1 MSKGAM
7 EIDRL
12 ALNKLMPM
20 HLWISGRGQIESAG
34 GTLCKA
40 FGADVLQ
47 GAAFFDLFEVRR
59 PGGIFA
65 VEDMRRHD
73 GERLQIVP
81 KTPSDVN
88 GLRGIAV
95 CLSKDTGV
103 LVNLSFGIGVI
114 EAVATHQL
122 TDADFAAT
130 DLAMELL
137 YLVEA
142 KTAVT
147 EELRQLNMRLQGAR
161 DAAQEQA
168 LTDTLTGLR
177 NRRALDVTMS
187 MWIDR
192 KVPFGLMHIDLDY
205 FKAVNDMLG
214 HAAGDHV
221 LRNVA
226 KTLLSETRVG
236 DTVARVGGDEFVII
250 FRELVESD
258 KLIGI
263 ANRVVE
269 KLSEPNVFQGE
280 VCRISASIGITIS
293 TDYSQPSAD
302 RMLSDADE
310 ALYASK
316 NAGRGQAKLFRGVA
330 LALGGAK
337 RILGT

>member
-1 MSKGAM
+1 MIKGAM
-7 EIDRL
+7 QIDKL
-12 ALNKLMPM
+12 GLNQLMPM
-20 HLWISGRGQIESAG
+20 HLWISQSGKIESAG

-40 FGADVLQ
+40 FGDKRVE
-47 GAAFFDLFEVRR
+47 GAAFFDLFEVRS
-59 PGGIFA
+59 PGGVFS

-73 GERLQIVP
+73 GARLQICL
-81 KTPSDVN
+81 KMSEN
-88 GLRGIAV
+88 SQALRGIAV
-95 CLSKDTGV
+95 CLPDNAGV

-147 EELRQLNMRLQGAR
+147 EELRELNLRLQGAR

-192 KVPFGLMHIDLDY
+192 NVPFGLMHIDLDF
-205 FKAVNDMLG
+205 FKAVNDTLG
-214 HAAGDHV
+214 HAAGDYV
-221 LRNVA
+221 LRVVA
-226 KTLLSETRVG
+226 KKLLAETRAG
-236 DTVARVGGDEFVII
+236 DTVARVGGDEFVVV
-250 FRELVESD
+250 FRDLTD
-258 KLIGI
+258 AAKLSGI

-269 KLSEPNVFQGE
+269 RLSEPDVFEGKP
-280 VCRISASIGITIS
+280 CRISASIGIAIS
-293 TDYSQPSAD
+293 TEYAQPNAD

-316 NAGRGQAKLFRGVA
+316 NAGRGQARLFRGN
-330 LALGGAK
+330 GGVTEIKQAVN
-337 RILGT
+337 